1 MAGKIWPEK
10 YFKVWWSL
18 VVVDGDNGDDTR
30 HDAGDV

>member
-1 MAGKIWPEK
+1 MAGKIRNISK
-10 YFKVWWSL
+10 SGLSL